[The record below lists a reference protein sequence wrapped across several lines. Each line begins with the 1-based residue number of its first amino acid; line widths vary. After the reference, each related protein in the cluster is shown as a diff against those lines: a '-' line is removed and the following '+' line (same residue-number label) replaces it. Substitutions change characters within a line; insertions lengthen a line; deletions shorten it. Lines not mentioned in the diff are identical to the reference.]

1 MKKFLA
7 ILLTAILLCGL
18 LTACGGEEARPEEQK
33 KDTEDNGYI
42 ELILTDWM
50 RYISAEE
57 AMYEDMDWVIS
68 YIAAFG
74 EQPEWNTLVNAR
86 AAVELAA
93 KRIELR
99 EEPVWEA
106 PEEAYDYFMDREV
119 DVSFVQPELAG
130 FETER
135 QSLLTTCQTLRE
147 NLMSD
152 VFTKNGLSRMVD
164 TVAIHTEDSELTLT
178 YLALTTDYLLLQ
190 LDDAEWTEKVHESM
204 QEFSPRI
211 HALRSPALTTGEDL
225 ENAVFDT
232 LESLSAVATELT
244 SLIGGGQAELDLMRE
259 YIARGDTASIIARL
273 GSIEGLPTLLP
284 DPGWNLTEASYLWT
298 NEDGTRRYLT
308 KKEDLTSTPEQC
320 VLKFSDVTEE
330 ETAQYLSLLY
340 DVLGLSGNRMDGEDG
355 CYDVYFSFGDSVLA
369 VSWTGEGADIYL
381 LENPV
386 CLAPG
391 WFFLANQT

>member
-1 MKKFLA
+1 MKKILA
-7 ILLTAILLCGL
+7 VLLTAILLCGL
-18 LTACGGEEARPEEQK
+18 LTACGEEEARLEKQK
-33 KDTEDNGYI
+33 KYTEDNGYI

-57 AMYEDMDWVIS
+57 AMYGDMDWAIS

-99 EEPVWEA
+99 EEPVWDA
-106 PEEAYDYFMDREV
+106 PEEAYGYFMDREV

-152 VFTKNGLSRMVD
+152 VFTKNGLSRMAD
-164 TVAIHTEDSELTLT
+164 TAAIHTEESELTLT

-211 HALRSPALTTGEDL
+211 HAARSPALTTAEDL
-225 ENAVFDT
+225 ENAAVDT
-232 LESLSAVATELT
+232 LESLSAVVTEFT
-244 SLIGGGQAELDLMRE
+244 SLIGREQAELDLMQE
-259 YIARGDTASIIARL
+259 YIARGDTASVIAML

-284 DPGWNLTEASYLWT
+284 DPGWDLTEASYFWT

-340 DVLGLSGNRMDGEDG
+340 EGLGLSGSRVDGEDG
-355 CYDVYFSFGDSVLA
+355 CYDVYFSCDDSVLV
-369 VSWTGEGADIYL
+369 VSWTGKGADIYL

-391 WFFLANQT
+391 WFFLADQT

>member
-1 MKKFLA
+1 MKKILA
-7 ILLTAILLCGL
+7 VLLTAILLCGL
-18 LTACGGEEARPEEQK
+18 LTACGEEEARLEKQK

-57 AMYEDMDWVIS
+57 AMYGDMDWAIS

-99 EEPVWEA
+99 EEPVWDA
-106 PEEAYDYFMDREV
+106 PEEAYGYFMDREV
-119 DVSFVQPELAG
+119 DVSFVRPELAG

-152 VFTKNGLSRMVD
+152 VFTKNGLSRMAD
-164 TVAIHTEDSELTLT
+164 TAAIHTEESELSLT

-211 HALRSPALTTGEDL
+211 HAARSPALTTAEDL
-225 ENAVFDT
+225 ENAAVDT
-232 LESLSAVATELT
+232 LESLSAVVTEFT
-244 SLIGGGQAELDLMRE
+244 SLIGREQAELDLMQE
-259 YIARGDTASIIARL
+259 YIARGDTASVIAML

-284 DPGWNLTEASYLWT
+284 DPGWDLTEASYFWT

-340 DVLGLSGNRMDGEDG
+340 DVLGLSGSRVDGEDG
-355 CYDVYFSFGDSVLA
+355 CYDVYFSCDDSVLV
-369 VSWTGEGADIYL
+369 VSWTGKGADIYL

-391 WFFLANQT
+391 WFFLADQT

>member
-1 MKKFLA
+1 MKKRMS
-7 ILLTAILLCGL
+7 ILLTAILFCGL
-18 LTACGGEEARPEEQK
+18 LTACGAKEASPEEQK
-33 KDTEDNGYI
+33 RDTGDNGYM

-57 AMYEDMDWVIS
+57 AMYEDLDWAIS

-99 EEPVWEA
+99 EEPVWDA
-106 PEEAYDYFMDREV
+106 PEVAYDYFMDREV

-130 FETER
+130 FESER
-135 QSLLTTCQTLRE
+135 QSLLATCQTLRE

-152 VFTKNGLSRMVD
+152 VFTQNGLSRTAD
-164 TVAIHTEDSELTLT
+164 TAAIHTEENELTLT

-190 LDDAEWTEKVHESM
+190 LDDAEWTEKVHGSM

-211 HALRSPALTTGEDL
+211 HASRSPALTTGEDL

-232 LESLSAVATELT
+232 LGSLSAVATEFT
-244 SLIGGGQAELDLMRE
+244 SLIGRAQAELDLMQE
-259 YIARGDTASIIARL
+259 YIARGDTASIIVRL

-284 DPGWNLTEASYLWT
+284 DPGWDLTEASYFWT

-320 VLKFSDVTEE
+320 VLKFSNVTEE

-340 DVLGLSGNRMDGEDG
+340 EGLGLSGSRVDGEDG
-355 CYDVYFSFGDSVLA
+355 CYDVYFSCGDSVLA
-369 VSWTGEGADIYL
+369 ISWTGKGAAIYL